1 MKTNHHRPTCAS
13 HKGGACNCIYGSKI
27 RKLFGAPKAGTELR
41 DEGIALVEEHTP
53 DDWKERCDAEIER
66 MAKLG
71 FNFTAEDIREVVG
84 SPKNHPNAMG
94 ARFNRAVK
102 KKLIVCIG
110 FTLGRRPEAHAR
122 LLRKY
127 KGSGL

>member
-13 HKGGACNCIYGSKI
+13 HKGDACNCIYGSKI
-27 RKLFGAPKAGTELR
+27 RKLFGAKKTATELR
-41 DEGIALVEEHTP
+41 DEGIDLVEEHTP
-53 DDWKERCDAEIER
+53 DDWRERCDAEIER
-66 MAKLG
+66 QAGLG
-71 FNFTAEDIREVVG
+71 WTFTAEDIREFVG

-94 ARFNRAVK
+94 ARFRRAAQK
-102 KKLIVCIG
+102 KIIVVVG
-110 FTLGRRPEAHAR
+110 FSLGTRRESHAR